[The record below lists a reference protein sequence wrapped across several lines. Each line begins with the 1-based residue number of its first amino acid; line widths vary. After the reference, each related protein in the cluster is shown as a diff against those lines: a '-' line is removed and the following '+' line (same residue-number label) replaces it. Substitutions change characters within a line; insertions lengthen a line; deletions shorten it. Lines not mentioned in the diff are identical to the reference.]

1 MNDSLRLHLNLLAKN
16 LHRARGEVDT
26 AQKALDKYDTE
37 DSEIVQLKQLLADAQ
52 KRLYERLAADEARK
66 TLQSAVTIAVEKSE
80 QAEKA
85 FKTSV
90 EEAKI
95 QAPDLKAKEIPG
107 VRAFTDKL
115 TIEITSPERAVDVVI
130 EKLRGIKGL
139 LTINTEVVKQLYE
152 SGLLAPSG
160 WFVAKQAYTV
170 SVDKD
175 LSHVADILESTEE
188 PAPPVETLF
197 SFS

>member
-16 LHRARGEVDT
+16 LHRARIEADT
-26 AQKALDKYDTE
+26 AKKALDKYDAE
-37 DSEIVQLKQLLADAQ
+37 DGEIVQLKKLMADAQ
-52 KRLYERLAADEARK
+52 KRLDERLAADEARK
-66 TLQSAVTIAVEKSE
+66 TLQTAATVAVERSE

-85 FKTSV
+85 FKASV

-95 QAPDLKAKEIPG
+95 QSPDLKAKEIPG
-107 VRAFTDKL
+107 VKAFTDKL

-152 SGLLAPSG
+152 AGLLAQAG
-160 WFVAKQAYTV
+160 WFVAKEAYTV

-175 LSHVADILESTEE
+175 LSHVADILESVEE
-188 PAPPVETLF
+188 PAKVETLF
-197 SFS
+197 SFD

>member
-1 MNDSLRLHLNLLAKN
+1 MNDSLLLHLNLLAKN
-16 LHRARGEVDT
+16 LHRARVEADT
-26 AQKALDKYDTE
+26 AKKALEKYDAE
-37 DSEIVQLKQLLADAQ
+37 DGEITQLKKLLADAQ
-52 KRLYERLAADEARK
+52 KRLDERLAGDEVRK
-66 TLQSAVTIAVEKSE
+66 TLQTTATIATEKSE

-85 FKTSV
+85 FKSSV

-95 QAPDLKAKEIPG
+95 QSPDLKAKEIPG
-107 VRAFTDKL
+107 VKSFTDKL
-115 TIEITSPERAVDVVI
+115 TIEITSPERAVDIVI

-152 SGLLAPSG
+152 AGLLASAG

-175 LSHVADILESTEE
+175 LSHVADILETTEE
-188 PAPPVETLF
+188 PPKVETLF
-197 SFS
+197 TFD

>member
-16 LHRARGEVDT
+16 LHRARIEADT
-26 AQKALDKYDTE
+26 AKKALDKYDAE
-37 DSEIVQLKQLLADAQ
+37 DGEIVQLKKLLADAQ
-52 KRLYERLAADEARK
+52 KRLDERLAADEARK
-66 TLQSAVTIAVEKSE
+66 TLQTAATVAVERSE

-85 FKTSV
+85 FKASV

-95 QAPDLKAKEIPG
+95 QSPDLKAKEIPG
-107 VRAFTDKL
+107 VKAFTDKL
-115 TIEITSPERAVDVVI
+115 TIEITSPERAVDIVI

-139 LTINTEVVKQLYE
+139 LTINTEVVKQLFE
-152 SGLLAPSG
+152 SGLLAPAG

-175 LSHVADILESTEE
+175 LSHVADILESVEE
-188 PAPPVETLF
+188 PAKVETLF
-197 SFS
+197 SFD